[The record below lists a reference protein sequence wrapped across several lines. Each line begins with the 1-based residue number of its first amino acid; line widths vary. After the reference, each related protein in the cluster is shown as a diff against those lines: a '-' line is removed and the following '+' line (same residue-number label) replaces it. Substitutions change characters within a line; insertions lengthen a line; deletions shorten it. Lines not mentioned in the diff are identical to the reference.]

1 MTVPSQTK
9 TKVLL
14 PMHADGSLRLGIVAD
29 THSQPNERG
38 LEHLAEHRPDF
49 ILHGGDIGDLTVLD
63 RLAQLAPV
71 HAVRGNIDVRSQLPD
86 VLILEL
92 VREGRPELTM
102 LLTHIAIAG
111 ARIRA
116 DAARLARA
124 AKASV
129 IICGHSHVPFIGQEK
144 GLSIFN
150 PGSIG
155 PRRFHL
161 PILFGM
167 MELGPTEV
175 TLRHYDAETGKEW
188 SPSPRG
194 GEGWGEGCL

>member
-1 MTVPSQTK
+1 MTVSPQTK

-14 PMHADGSLRLGIVAD
+14 PMRADGSLRLGIVAD
-29 THSQPNERG
+29 THSAPNEHG
-38 LEHLAEHRPDF
+38 LQHLAEHHPDF
-49 ILHGGDIGDLTVLD
+49 ILHGGDIGELWVLE
-63 RLAQLAPV
+63 RLATIAPV
-71 HAVRGNIDVRSQLPD
+71 HAVRGNIDVRATELPD
-86 VLILEL
+86 VLIVEL
-92 VREGRPELTM
+92 VHEDQPQLTV

-124 AKASV
+124 VKASV
-129 IICGHSHVPFIGQEK
+129 IVCGHSHVPFIGQEK

-167 MELGPTEV
+167 MELSPTAV
-175 TLRHYDAETGKEW
+175 SLRHYDAETGKLW
-188 SPSPRG
+188 TP
-194 GEGWGEGCL
+194 